1 MALLQIHNLEMQE
14 ANQFPFITYPSCLA
28 VTSFGAVDSTC
39 SFMVASYAITM
50 AFIIEFECLLLSLHY
65 SFRPFQKLFVY
76 LNI

>member
-14 ANQFPFITYPSCLA
+14 ANRFPFTTYPSYLA
-28 VTSFGAVDSTC
+28 VTSFGAMDSAC

-50 AFIIEFECLLLSLHY
+50 AFVIGFECLLLSLHY